1 MGRVTEMANTGECTE
16 TYTRVIQ
23 FQLLKWCEIMYSDE
37 VLNIEWLGLFSN
49 QSLIQEN
56 LATTIIA

>member
-1 MGRVTEMANTGECTE
+1 
-16 TYTRVIQ
+16 
-23 FQLLKWCEIMYSDE
+23 MYSDE